1 MIADINIAAEA
12 CGITAV
18 ITNSKEK
25 IETQL
30 NRITGIENLPLMLIS
45 WDMESTIDFDEH
57 GFLTNPVTNVV
68 ALLMDKAEDTAKET
82 AEATAEAMGLLYQ
95 SFLVKL
101 RNQLIQYQKVQ
112 GQDMVTDISYTLV
125 PKHGL
130 GKHSGILGRFTM
142 QSQIVDN
149 C

>member
-1 MIADINIAAEA
+1 MIADINAAAEA

-30 NRITGIENLPLMLIS
+30 NRITGIESLPLMLIS
-45 WDMESTIDFDEH
+45 WDMESTITFDDH

-68 ALLMDKAEDTAKET
+68 ALLMDKAEDTMKET

-95 SFLVKL
+95 KFLVEL
-101 RNQLIQYQKVQ
+101 RKQLIQYQKVQ
-112 GQDMVTDISYTLV
+112 GQDMVSAISYTLV

-130 GKHSGILGRFTM
+130 GRHSGILGRFTM

>member
-1 MIADINIAAEA
+1 MIADITIAAQA
-12 CGITAV
+12 VGITAV
-18 ITNSKEK
+18 VTNSREK

-30 NRITGIENLPLMLIS
+30 NRITGIENLPLMLVS
-45 WDMESTIDFDEH
+45 WDMESTIAFDDN

-68 ALLMDKAEDTAKET
+68 ALLMDKAEDTSKDE

-95 SFLVKL
+95 RFLIEL
-101 RNQLIQYQKVQ
+101 RKQLIQYQKVQ
-112 GQDMVTDISYTLV
+112 GADILSEISYTLV

>member
-1 MIADINIAAEA
+1 MIADITIPAEA
-12 CGITAV
+12 VGITAV

-30 NRITGIENLPLMLIS
+30 NRITGIEDLPLMLIS

-68 ALLMDKAEDTAKET
+68 ALLMDKAEDTMKET

>member
-1 MIADINIAAEA
+1 MIADITIAAEA
-12 CGITAV
+12 VGITAV
-18 ITNSKEK
+18 VTNSKEK

-30 NRITGIENLPLMLIS
+30 NRITGIESLPLMLIS

-68 ALLMDKAEDTAKET
+68 ALLMDKAQDTSKDE
-82 AEATAEAMGLLYQ
+82 AEATAEAMALLYQ
-95 SFLVKL
+95 SFLVEL
-101 RNQLIQYQKVQ
+101 RKQLIQYQRVQ
-112 GQDMVTDISYTLV
+112 GQDMLSDISYTLV